1 MSAEKVFNAD
11 ISIHAPTRGATKCG
25 KIRGC
30 TMGFQST
37 LPRGER
43 LAYHLL
49 LILFLLF
56 QSTLPRGER
65 RLFLVFDLFH
75 RKFQS
80 TLPRGERLCRICHS
94 NNIRKNF
101 NPRSHEGSDHPGP
114 ATVNSFSLFQS
125 TLPRGER
132 LIQRT
137 SPFATWATFQSTLPR
152 GERLAAHYANEPT
165 MLNFNPRSHEGSDRL
180 RPSDPH
186 SQRLFQST
194 LPRGERLD
202 HQFISQD
209 IPVFQSTL
217 PRGERR
223 KRSLVEI

>member
-11 ISIHAPTRGATKCG
+11 ISIQAPTRGATYCG
-25 KIRGC
+25 QDIGQNC
-30 TMGFQST
+30 EIFQST

-114 ATVNSFSLFQS
+114 ATVNSVSLFQS

-132 LIQRT
+132 PGGDLIMHEKK
-137 SPFATWATFQSTLPR
+137 
-152 GERLAAHYANEPT
+152 G
-165 MLNFNPRSHEGSDRL
+165 NFNPRSHEGSD
-180 RPSDPH
+180 
-186 SQRLFQST
+186 
-194 LPRGERLD
+194 
-202 HQFISQD
+202 
-209 IPVFQSTL
+209 
-217 PRGERR
+217 
-223 KRSLVEI
+223 

>member
-1 MSAEKVFNAD
+1 
-11 ISIHAPTRGATKCG
+11 
-25 KIRGC
+25 
-30 TMGFQST
+30 MGFQST

-101 NPRSHEGSDHPGP
+101 NPRSHEGSDLCQGNCTLVQEISIHAPTRG
-114 ATVNSFSLFQS
+114 ATFIRDCEKAIGKISIHAPTRGATMLVMFDDCGLVFQS

-132 LIQRT
+132 LRPLIM
-137 SPFATWATFQSTLPR
+137 SALSS
-152 GERLAAHYANEPT
+152 Y
-165 MLNFNPRSHEGSDRL
+165 FNPRSHEGSDLWRSWCSL
-180 RPSDPH
+180 AM
-186 SQRLFQST
+186 RLFQST
-194 LPRGERLD
+194 LPRGERLGEIGKKD
-202 HQFISQD
+202 KTQ
-209 IPVFQSTL
+209 VFQSTL

-223 KRSLVEI
+223 WS

>member
-30 TMGFQST
+30 TMG
-37 LPRGER
+37 
-43 LAYHLL
+43 
-49 LILFLLF
+49 F

-132 LIQRT
+132 PGGDLIMHEKK
-137 SPFATWATFQSTLPR
+137 
-152 GERLAAHYANEPT
+152 G
-165 MLNFNPRSHEGSDRL
+165 NFNPRSHEGSD
-180 RPSDPH
+180 
-186 SQRLFQST
+186 
-194 LPRGERLD
+194 
-202 HQFISQD
+202 
-209 IPVFQSTL
+209 
-217 PRGERR
+217 
-223 KRSLVEI
+223 

>member
-1 MSAEKVFNAD
+1 
-11 ISIHAPTRGATKCG
+11 
-25 KIRGC
+25 
-30 TMGFQST
+30 MGFQST

-101 NPRSHEGSDHPGP
+101 NPRSHEGSDLCQGNCTLVQEISIHAPTRG
-114 ATVNSFSLFQS
+114 ATRSASL
-125 TLPRGER
+125 P
-132 LIQRT
+132 
-137 SPFATWATFQSTLPR
+137 SPNIA
-152 GERLAAHYANEPT
+152 Y
-165 MLNFNPRSHEGSDRL
+165 FNPRSHEGSDAALGFNIAKGSYISIHAPTRGATTY
-180 RPSDPH
+180 
-186 SQRLFQST
+186 T
-194 LPRGERLD
+194 LGITDTYAISIHAPTRGAT
-202 HQFISQD
+202 HYYVS
-209 IPVFQSTL
+209 
-217 PRGERR
+217 RR
-223 KRSLVEI
+223 

>member
-1 MSAEKVFNAD
+1 
-11 ISIHAPTRGATKCG
+11 
-25 KIRGC
+25 
-30 TMGFQST
+30 MGFQST

-101 NPRSHEGSDHPGP
+101 NPRSHEGSDAGVENCCSLCKYFNPRSHEGSDLYAEKCELKHKIISILAPTRG
-114 ATVNSFSLFQS
+114 ATTIPMTS
-125 TLPRGER
+125 TGYVR
-132 LIQRT
+132 
-137 SPFATWATFQSTLPR
+137 
-152 GERLAAHYANEPT
+152 
-165 MLNFNPRSHEGSDRL
+165 NFNPRSHEGSDLFRL
-180 RPSDPH
+180 Y
-186 SQRLFQST
+186 L
-194 LPRGERLD
+194 
-202 HQFISQD
+202 
-209 IPVFQSTL
+209 
-217 PRGERR
+217 
-223 KRSLVEI
+223 